1 MHGMNRYAFAAG
13 AAALSLLLAACG
25 TSGTTTTTPA
35 PGAST
40 SSDTATSPD
49 SAAGGGGIVIKDF
62 KFGGTLT
69 AKAGEKVTV
78 KNEDTSGHTLTSKT
92 AGQFDTGQIDPGGS
106 GEFTAPATAGSYDVI
121 CKFHPKM
128 AGKLTVA

>member
-1 MHGMNRYAFAAG
+1 MNRYAFAAG

-25 TSGTTTTTPA
+25 SSNTTTPA
-35 PGAST
+35 APAT
-40 SSDTATSPD
+40 SSSSSDMGSG
-49 SAAGGGGIVIKDF
+49 SGSGGVVIKDF

-69 AKAGEKVTV
+69 AKAGEKVKV
-78 KNEDTSGHTLTSKT
+78 KNDDTAGHSMTSKT
-92 AGQFDTGQIDPGGS
+92 AGQFDTGKIDPSGS

-121 CKFHPKM
+121 CTFHPKM

>member
-1 MHGMNRYAFAAG
+1 MNRYAFAAG

-25 TSGTTTTTPA
+25 SSNTTTPA
-35 PGAST
+35 APAT
-40 SSDTATSPD
+40 SSSSSSSSDMGSG
-49 SAAGGGGIVIKDF
+49 SGSGGVVIKDF

-69 AKAGEKVTV
+69 AKAGEKVKV
-78 KNEDTSGHTLTSKT
+78 KNDDTAGHSMTSKT
-92 AGQFDTGQIDPGGS
+92 AGQFDTGKIDPSGS

-121 CKFHPKM
+121 CTFHPKM